1 MKKNTELDYSFTIV
15 LNLLSSQAPFYKRM
29 VRANQRVFM
38 NKEIHKAII
47 VRSRLRNKLFPFKG
61 KNGI

>member
-1 MKKNTELDYSFTIV
+1 MV

-29 VRANQRVFM
+29 VQANQRVFM